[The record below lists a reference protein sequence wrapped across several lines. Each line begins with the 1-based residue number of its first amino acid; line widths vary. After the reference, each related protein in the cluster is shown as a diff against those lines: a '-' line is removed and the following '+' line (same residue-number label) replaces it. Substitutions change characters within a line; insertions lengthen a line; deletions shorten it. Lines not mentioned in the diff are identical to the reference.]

1 MRRPIVIVIALL
13 ANVGA
18 TRSASAQVR
27 VFPVAP
33 IGPAVAPAP
42 GSAASPSPAER
53 LWSQIALFFAR
64 GDASGNAGDSLL
76 GEDGSTGPLRA
87 GLLAEAPVA
96 SLSDPGCRAQAD
108 ASGGA
113 TAAGPGGFVLRQ
125 RRLELVP
132 RLTLTGFSRTG
143 CVFDSVGG
151 AGVSYA
157 VPLKTNLS
165 LVLAAGAMMMPQ
177 KNGRGPQTPVAG
189 QVRVDLVMRRPQ
201 GHWTSM
207 GVSNRQVSVAGSF

>member
-1 MRRPIVIVIALL
+1 MRFSVLIL
-13 ANVGA
+13 AGLTVSG
-18 TRSASAQVR
+18 TASAQVR
-27 VFPVAP
+27 VFPVDP
-33 IGPAVAPAP
+33 TGPAVAPVTV
-42 GSAASPSPAER
+42 SVASRTPAER
-53 LWSQIALFFAR
+53 LWSEIALFFAR
-64 GDASGNAGDSLL
+64 GDATGNAGDSLL

-96 SLSDPGCRAQAD
+96 SLADPGCRAQAD
-108 ASGGA
+108 AAGGA
-113 TAAGPGGFVLRQ
+113 TAAAPGGFLMRQ

-143 CVFDSVGG
+143 CAFDSVGG
-151 AGVSYA
+151 AGVAYT

-165 LVLAAGAMMMPQ
+165 LVIAAGAMMMPQ
-177 KNGRGPQTPVAG
+177 KNGRGPDTPVTG

-201 GHWTSM
+201 GHWTSV